1 MMSVAAMP
9 LAFLKRWTLGWT
21 PWVLIALVLCAQ
33 SLPGIFALPPLD
45 RDESRYMQATTQMFE
60 TGDFVR
66 ISFQDDPRNK
76 KPIGIH
82 WAQAAVVGPTGAAEA
97 RATWVFRLP
106 SLLGALIACWATFW
120 IGARLFS
127 REVGLAAGLGLA
139 ATVLIGTEAGIAKTD
154 AALVG
159 AITAAMAGLVALRTG
174 GGKAGAFVFWAGL
187 GAAVLI
193 KGPVGPMVIGLTLAG
208 LVIAERRAMWLKPL
222 ASPLAIGLG
231 AAIAL
236 PWMVA
241 IGIAT
246 DGAFFRDAL
255 MGDLAPKITG
265 GHERHPG
272 PPGFHA
278 AITPIIFFPMVL
290 FLPVAAI
297 AARRAW
303 GRDADPRILF
313 LVAWAL
319 AGFVVFELA
328 PTKLFHYTLPA
339 HPAFALLAAAGLALA
354 LGGSRAA
361 RAVATILFGLGAAV
375 AAAVLIAIP
384 IEMNGDRTVGVVLA
398 GGLGILALGALG
410 ALWTRRSGSA
420 FALMLLT
427 GLTFGIGARGVVLP
441 GASDLDL
448 SRRASAA
455 LAAHGLHPRLSPGQP
470 GPLVGASYNE
480 PSLVFLTRTDSVL
493 DRPETAAAAARSGA
507 GAVLESDKVAAFR
520 QALLSQD
527 LAAREVV
534 RVAGFDYSKGDPT
547 TLVIL
552 KIEPAQR

>member
-1 MMSVAAMP
+1 MP
-9 LAFLKRWTLGWT
+9 WA
-21 PWVLIALVLCAQ
+21 LIALVLCAQ

-82 WAQAAVVGPTGAAEA
+82 WAQATVVGPTGAAEA

-106 SLLGALIACWATFW
+106 SLFGALIACWAVFW
-120 IGARLFS
+120 IGARMYS

-159 AITAAMAGLVALRTG
+159 AIAAAMAGLVALRTG
-174 GGKAGAFVFWAGL
+174 GGKAGAYVFWAGL
-187 GAAVLI
+187 GAAILI
-193 KGPVGPMVIGLTLAG
+193 KGPVGPMVIGLTLAA
-208 LVIAERRAMWLKPL
+208 LVIGERKAAWLKPL

-231 AAIAL
+231 AAIAV
-236 PWMVA
+236 PWMIA

-290 FLPVAAI
+290 FLPAALI
-297 AARRAW
+297 AARRAF
-303 GRDADPRILF
+303 GTDPDPRIAF
-313 LVAWAL
+313 LTAWAV
-319 AGFVVFELA
+319 AGFIVFELA

-339 HPAFALLAAAGLALA
+339 HPAFALLAAVGLSMG
-354 LGGSRAA
+354 LGASRMA
-361 RAVATILFGLGAAV
+361 RGFATVLFGLGAAV
-375 AAAVLIAIP
+375 AVAVLAAIP
-384 IEMNGDRTVGVVLA
+384 IEMNGDRLVGAALA
-398 GGLGILALGALG
+398 IGLAVLALGVLV
-410 ALWTRRSGSA
+410 ALWTGRTGAA
-420 FALMLLT
+420 FGLMLLA
-427 GLTFGIGARGVVLP
+427 GVSFGMAARGVVLP

-448 SRRASAA
+448 SRRVSAE
-455 LAAHGLHPRLSPGQP
+455 LVAHGLHPRLSPGQP

-480 PSLVFLTRTDSVL
+480 PSMVFLTRTDSVL
-493 DRPETAAAAARSGA
+493 DRPETAAAAARAGG
-507 GAVLESDKVAAFR
+507 GAVLEADLVPAFR
-520 QALLSQD
+520 QALLAQD
-527 LAAREVV
+527 LVAVEKARVS
-534 RVAGFDYSKGDPT
+534 GFDYSKGDPE

-552 KIEPAQR
+552 RIEPAQR

>member
-1 MMSVAAMP
+1 MMPAAASP
-9 LAFLKRWTLGWT
+9 LAFLTRWTRGWI
-21 PWVLIALVLCAQ
+21 PWALIALVLCAQ
-33 SLPGIFALPPLD
+33 SLPGILALPPLD

-82 WAQAAVVGPTGAAEA
+82 WAQAAVVGPSGAAEA

-187 GAAVLI
+187 GAAILI
-193 KGPVGPMVIGLTLAG
+193 KGPVGPMVIGLTLAA
-208 LVIAERRAMWLKPL
+208 LVLAERKAAWLKPL
-222 ASPLAIGLG
+222 ATPLAVGLG
-231 AAIAL
+231 TAIAV
-236 PWMVA
+236 PWMIA

-290 FLPVAAI
+290 FLPAALI
-297 AARRAW
+297 AARRAF
-303 GRDADPRILF
+303 GTDPDPRIAF
-313 LVAWAL
+313 LTAWAV
-319 AGFVVFELA
+319 AGFIVFELA

-339 HPAFALLAAAGLALA
+339 HPAFALLAAAGLAMA
-354 LGGSRAA
+354 LGGSRTA
-361 RAVATILFGLGAAV
+361 RGVATILFGLGAAV
-375 AAAVLIAIP
+375 AVAVLVAIP
-384 IEMNGDRTVGVVLA
+384 IEMNGDRMVGAALA
-398 GGLGILALGALG
+398 TGLGVLALGALA
-410 ALWTRRSGSA
+410 ALWTGRTGAA
-420 FALMLLT
+420 FGLMLLA
-427 GLTFGIGARGVVLP
+427 GLAFGIGARGVVLP

-448 SRRASAA
+448 SRRTSAA
-455 LAAHGLHPRLSPGQP
+455 LVAHGLHPRLSPGQP

-493 DRPETAAAAARSGA
+493 DRPETAAAAGRVGA
-507 GAVLESDKVAAFR
+507 GAVIEADKLAAFR
-520 QALLSQD
+520 QALLAQD
-527 LAAREVV
+527 LTAREMG
-534 RVAGFDYSKGDPT
+534 RVSGFDYSKGDPA

-552 KIEPAQR
+552 RIEPAQR